1 MNADKVREL
10 DSKELRTQL
19 KDSEEQIFRLRFQM
33 SMGQTDGLKK
43 YRQLRRDRAR
53 MLTILHEREVN
64 PAANPEPE
72 KKAKKG
78 K

>member
-1 MNADKVREL
+1 MKAEKVREL
-10 DSKELRTQL
+10 DSNELRTQL
-19 KDSEEQIFRLRFQM
+19 RDSEEQIFRLRFQM

-53 MLTILHEREVN
+53 MMTILREREMN
-64 PAANPEPE
+64 PSANPEPE